1 MSTDH
6 HAGLEDIEV
15 LKSGICEIR
24 QDKLSFRGYN
34 ITDLAENA
42 CFEETA
48 FLLWNDS
55 LPSEQELRDF
65 KTALRAE
72 YHLPREIT
80 EHINHVPREAH
91 PMAVLRT
98 LISSLGLYDPESADN
113 SAPALRRRSIR
124 LLAKIPLLVAAIA
137 RHRNARSHVEANPE
151 LDIAANFLQCLYGE
165 DPDTETARLLDTVL
179 VLYAE
184 HELNASTFTA
194 RVTAATRAD
203 TYSCIVAA
211 VSALQGSLHGGANQK
226 ALEMLLTIG
235 SPENAEAYLLPRLKK
250 KEIIMGFGHRVY
262 KKGDPRVPVL
272 KRMCAQLAEKTGQ
285 KQIVETAARAEEI
298 MLREKKL
305 YPNVDF
311 YAGLAFYLL
320 GLGADLFTCVF
331 ALSRTAGYLA
341 HIAEQYEENKL
352 IRPRAVYTGKKDLPF
367 VPLAAR

>member
-6 HAGLEDIEV
+6 HAGLEDVEV
-15 LKSGICEIR
+15 LQSSICEITQER
-24 QDKLSFRGYN
+24 LAFRGYS
-34 ITDLAENA
+34 ILDLAEKSN
-42 CFEETA
+42 FEETV

-55 LPSEQELRDF
+55 LPSKQELHDF
-65 KTALRAE
+65 TTALRAE

-98 LISSLGLYDPESADN
+98 LVSSLGLYDAESADN
-113 SAPALRRRSIR
+113 SPPALRRKSIR
-124 LLAKIPLLVAAIA
+124 LLAKIPPIVAAIA
-137 RHRNARSHVEANPE
+137 RHRNARAHVESNIE
-151 LDIAANFLQCLYGE
+151 LGIAAHFLHCLYGE
-165 DPDTETARLLDTVL
+165 TPDTETARLLDTVL

-194 RVTAATRAD
+194 RVTAATQAD
-203 TYSCIVAA
+203 TYSCVVAA
-211 VSALQGSLHGGANQK
+211 ISALQGNLHGGATQRSV
-226 ALEMLLTIG
+226 EMLLTIG
-235 SPENAEAYLLPRLKK
+235 APENAEEYLLPRLKK

-272 KRMCAQLAEKTGQ
+272 KKMCAALAQKSGQ
-285 KQIVETAARAEEI
+285 QQIIETAARAEEI

-305 YPNVDF
+305 YANVDL

-331 ALSRTAGYLA
+331 ALARTAGYLA
-341 HIAEQYEENKL
+341 HVAEQYRENKL
-352 IRPRAVYTGKKDLPF
+352 IRPRAVYTGKKNLAY
-367 VPLAAR
+367 VPLDKR

>member
-15 LKSGICEIR
+15 LESRICEIT
-24 QDKLSFRGYN
+24 QKKLAFRGYS
-34 ITDLAENA
+34 ITDLAEKA
-42 CFEETA
+42 GFEETA
-48 FLLWNDS
+48 FLLWNDT
-55 LPSEQELRDF
+55 LPSAQELRDF

-98 LISSLGLYDPESADN
+98 LISSLGLYDPEISDN
-113 SAPALRRRSIR
+113 SPPALRRRSIR
-124 LLAKIPLLVAAIA
+124 LLAKIPLIVAAIA
-137 RHRNARSHVEANPE
+137 RHRNARSHVEANAE
-151 LDIAANFLQCLYGE
+151 LDIAANFLHCLYGE
-165 DPDTETARLLDTVL
+165 AADAETARLLETAL

-194 RVTAATRAD
+194 RVTAATQAD

-211 VSALQGSLHGGANQK
+211 VSALQGNLHGGATQRSV
-226 ALEMLLTIG
+226 EMLLNIG
-235 SPENAEAYLLPRLKK
+235 RSEDAEAFIHAKLKK
-250 KEIIMGFGHRVY
+250 KEIVMGFGHRVY
-262 KKGDPRVPVL
+262 KTGDPRVPVL
-272 KRMCAQLAEKTGQ
+272 KRMCAQLAERAGQ
-285 KQIVETAARAEEI
+285 QQIVDTAAKAEEI

-305 YPNVDF
+305 HANVDY

-331 ALSRTAGYLA
+331 ALARTAGYLA
-341 HIAEQYEENKL
+341 HVAEQYHENKL
-352 IRPRAVYTGKKDLPF
+352 IRPRGVYTGKKNLSF
-367 VPLAAR
+367 VPLADR